1 MIPSIGTAQRIPQT
15 QKTPAIFVTGENSA
29 ENKMNQKSGR
39 TLLEDA
45 RQFRFPLYTRR
56 TQSATM
62 KNPHD
67 ANHGDHFIA
76 LSPSPMV
83 NTVADYV
90 DGLVPTVQ
98 HPSASANG
106 VSHHS
111 YFRSRFRLPLPG
123 FAFLPTLG
131 WRSRHL
137 PKVSSVHPLRSP
149 TYTSGNGSL

>member
-1 MIPSIGTAQRIPQT
+1 MKTTTGARQNRSNRFLVNAVPGIGTAQRVPQT
-15 QKTPAIFVTGENSA
+15 QKTPAIFVTGENNG
-29 ENKMNQKSGR
+29 ENNTNQ
-39 TLLEDA
+39 EDDEF
-45 RQFRFPLYTRR
+45 RNSIGKVQRIRFPLYTRR
-56 TQSATM
+56 TQCATM

-98 HPSASANG
+98 HPSASASR

-111 YFRSRFRLPLPG
+111 YFRSRFRLPLPRLLALTG
-123 FAFLPTLG
+123 FAFLPTPG
-131 WRSRHL
+131 
-137 PKVSSVHPLRSP
+137 
-149 TYTSGNGSL
+149 